1 VREVLQLQPELPELK
16 EQGMDF
22 YVVTAGSERELRAFF
37 DRIDL
42 EATIIWDKDLSIFR
56 TYEVVGIPASYF
68 IDKKGR
74 IRDQRLGWT
83 SSSLGEFKDI
93 VKLLCEEE

>member
-1 VREVLQLQPELPELK
+1 MQPELPKLK
-16 EQGMDF
+16 EQGLDF
-22 YVVTAGSERELRAFF
+22 YIIAAGGERDLRAFF
-37 DRIDL
+37 DRTNL

-56 TYEVVGIPASYF
+56 TYEVDGIPASFF

-83 SSSLGEFKDI
+83 SSSLGEFKDT
-93 VKLLCEEE
+93 VKLLCQEE